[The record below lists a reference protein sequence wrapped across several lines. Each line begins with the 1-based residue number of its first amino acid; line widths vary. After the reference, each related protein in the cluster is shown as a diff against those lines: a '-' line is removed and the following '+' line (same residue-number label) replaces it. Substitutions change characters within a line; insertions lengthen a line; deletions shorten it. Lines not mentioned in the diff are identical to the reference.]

1 MPFGEQLDEGDAGAA
16 YSRWS
21 GALPGRL
28 PGDEEWKIMLRKWL
42 FAVSCVVSLST
53 WIASPGLAQTA
64 SERATMILSKLPPH
78 GSAAYRTLRKQAGD
92 EATVEILSMTKSEVW
107 SVAPDRI
114 DTLKATAA
122 RLNAVVTGLAADWN
136 HLFRPMPPHRLLRAP
151 RRPCS
156 GSLDRPWQ
164 PWAWA

>member
-1 MPFGEQLDEGDAGAA
+1 
-16 YSRWS
+16 
-21 GALPGRL
+21 
-28 PGDEEWKIMLRKWL
+28 MLRKWL

-78 GSAAYRTLRKQAGD
+78 GSAAYRALRKQAGD

-114 DTLKATAA
+114 DMLKATAA

-136 HLFRPMPPHRLLRAP
+136 HLFRPMPPHSTAKSAQETMLGP
-151 RRPCS
+151 S
-156 GSLDRPWQ
+156 GSSMATMGVGMMLPPRAAMVEYALTRGAGQ
-164 PWAWA
+164 PGTREPAKVVLRTQ